1 MRKVTNRKQ
10 ARSLEER
17 VRLLL
22 SGSHKRIGDVKTDCV
37 KADPKDSDRWFV
49 RLRCTSLHQLLML
62 YQFLWDRWLRTGR
75 GFDEFRLIKKG
86 TEYFAEISFVSYDD
100 CRLKVSVVTNKR
112 TFNAYETDNEN
123 CHPLFGY
130 KSGTK
135 LEKDKE

>member
-1 MRKVTNRKQ
+1 MRKVTNRKL
-10 ARSLEER
+10 ARTLEER
-17 VRLLL
+17 VQQLLR
-22 SGSHKRIGDVKTDCV
+22 GSHKKLGKLKTDCIN
-37 KADPKDSDRWFV
+37 ADPNDGDRWFV
-49 RLRCTSLHQLLML
+49 SLRCTSLHQLLML

-86 TEYFAEISFVSYDD
+86 TDYFAEISFVSYDE

-112 TFNAYETDNEN
+112 TLNAYETDNEN

-135 LEKDKE
+135 LEKR

>member
-1 MRKVTNRKQ
+1 MRKVTNRKL
-10 ARSLEER
+10 ARTLEER
-17 VRLLL
+17 VQQLLR
-22 SGSHKRIGDVKTDCV
+22 GSHKKLGKLKTDCI
-37 KADPKDSDRWFV
+37 KADPNDGDRWFV
-49 RLRCTSLHQLLML
+49 SLRCTSLHQLLML

-86 TEYFAEISFVSYDD
+86 TDYFAEISFVSYDE

-112 TFNAYETDNEN
+112 TLNAYETDNEN

-135 LEKDKE
+135 LEKR